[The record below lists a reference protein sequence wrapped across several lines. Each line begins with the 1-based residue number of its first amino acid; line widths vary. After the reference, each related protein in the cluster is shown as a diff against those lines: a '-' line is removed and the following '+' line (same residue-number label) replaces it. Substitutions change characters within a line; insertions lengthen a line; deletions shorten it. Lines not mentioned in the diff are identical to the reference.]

1 MEVLTLL
8 FKTILLRP
16 YVFLFLAAFL
26 FTAPRLLGWPRTGLF
41 FITTWATAF
50 ICEWSSTRTGIPFG
64 WYYYTGAT
72 IGQELYLADVP
83 FMDSL
88 SFTFLLFA
96 SYCMALVFLLP
107 ARPDL
112 QPRPMFPALI
122 LDPIV
127 RTSWSVL
134 ALTALFFSFVD
145 MVIDPLALRGD
156 RWFLGKIYGYPDP
169 GVHFGVPIANYVG
182 WAVVGLI
189 ALTGYFYC
197 DRRMMRSVEPA
208 VSSPSQTEDEASS
221 ESTVTPQVLLGCGL
235 YYGVLI
241 FNLSITFWIGEPLIG
256 MTGVLIYI
264 PVTALLMLRVLGR
277 LPPVGSPSPQ
287 HDLPP
292 KIST

>member
-26 FTAPRLLGWPRTGLF
+26 FTAPRLLGWTRTGLF

-169 GVHFGVPIANYVG
+169 GVHFGVPLANYVG

-197 DRRMMRSVEPA
+197 DRRFVRSADPGP
-208 VSSPSQTEDEASS
+208 SSTSP
-221 ESTVTPQVLLGCGL
+221 VLLGCGL

-241 FNLSITFWIGEPLIG
+241 FNLSITFWIEEPLIG

-264 PVTALLMLRVLGR
+264 PITALLILRLLGR
-277 LPPVGSPSPQ
+277 LSPIDPPPHPQKDVPPEASP
-287 HDLPP
+287 
-292 KIST
+292 